1 MPEQNNSHLE
11 SGELFRIGD
20 QLIRHDRACTEE
32 AYKIFVP
39 WTQKCACG
47 FCRNFGLQRRTD
59 YPSSFME
66 LLNQLG
72 IDAMKEGEVYDLGPA
87 GIGKRRYGGWFF
99 FCGELLELGEK
110 LTTRS
115 GIDYF
120 VIGPEKLTTQS
131 GISYFVIGPGRM
143 PSPNPRDAF
152 GEHPLALDFTT
163 EIPWVLDED
172 PEANYRP
179 AAKS

>member
-1 MPEQNNSHLE
+1 MSEPHNSYSG
-11 SGELFRIGD
+11 SGELLRIGD

-32 AYKIFVP
+32 AHKKILVP
-39 WTQKCACG
+39 WTQQCPCG
-47 FCRNFGLQRRTD
+47 FCRNFGSQRETV
-59 YPSSFME
+59 YPPGFLK

-99 FCGELLELGEK
+99 FCGELLESGEK
-110 LTTRS
+110 LTTQ
-115 GIDYF
+115 D
-120 VIGPEKLTTQS
+120 

-172 PEANYRP
+172 PVANYRP
-179 AAKS
+179 AAKT